1 MPAYTAASVFF
12 GGERGDFLA
21 KRSGIVIYYNT
32 VLIPVL
38 TPIQTCRSGNGPE
51 CPAAEDMRKKT
62 IILVPVPL
70 ISTSAA
76 EDPEEAPP

>member
-32 VLIPVL
+32 VLIPVFDA
-38 TPIQTCRSGNGPE
+38 IQTCRSGNGPE
-51 CPAAEDMRKKT
+51 RPAAEDAEKDYHSDT
-62 IILVPVPL
+62 DPIDITP
-70 ISTSAA
+70 AA